1 MEYETTCIDNYSLL
15 CKLQDGVQEHPQN
28 VSAVRTYCMCDIR
41 YKNFLGDG
49 DSSAYPT
56 IVQTQPY
63 GPDFSIEKL
72 ECVGRI
78 QKRMG
83 SRLQELNTKLG

>member
-1 MEYETTCIDNYSLL
+1 MESKSILEMFQQS
-15 CKLQDGVQEHPQN
+15 EP
-28 VSAVRTYCMCDIR
+28 MCDIR

-56 IVQTQPY
+56 VVKTQPY

-72 ECVGRI
+72 ECVGHI

-83 SRLQELNTKLG
+83 SRRN